1 MTDGPTTGEAPPGR
15 VRELRKGEDRV
26 LAGVCTGL
34 GQYTDTDP
42 IVWRTAFALTAFAG
56 GTGVLLYVAAW
67 MLMRDDQGGPATFE
81 QMLDRGIPSPA
92 VVKLLALGLAA
103 ATALSLVGGFGWA
116 TLVLAT
122 PLILGLLAARNR
134 GVDLRKGFLELR
146 DELRRRQPPPTTPAP
161 EPVAAYYNPAQP
173 WASAPQGPVDLAVVG
188 ERTADAGSRGTDED
202 GEAARK
208 KAAGAPEAG
217 DAPACERRGAR
228 LVGLAVWTVLVLTV
242 VASVAVQGWDSSL
255 WSGETAEL
263 VLGPRTG
270 VFFLA
275 GALAVVGLYALVGT
289 WAGRTGGLM
298 ALGLVLAVAAA
309 ASVSTDLTR
318 LRVGEAVWRPETAAE
333 AEAGDYQ
340 RTLGAV
346 TLDLTRLADLEP
358 GDTLDLSVRANGMT
372 TLVLPRDVRVEVES
386 HVGLGVVDVSG
397 EGERRGLSLDY
408 REVFPPAA
416 ADGRGEEGRD
426 AEGGDGAG
434 APSITV
440 STDALVGVVEVRHGE
455 A

>member
-1 MTDGPTTGEAPPGR
+1 MTEGPMAEAAPPR
-15 VRELRKGEDRV
+15 PERELRKGEDRV

-42 IVWRTAFALTAFAG
+42 IVWRTAFALTVFAG
-56 GTGVLLYVAAW
+56 GTGILLYVAAW

-81 QMLDRGIPSPA
+81 QMLDRSIPSPA

-134 GVDLRKGFLELR
+134 GVDLRKSFLDLR
-146 DELRRRQPPPTTPAP
+146 DELRRRRPPPTTPAP
-161 EPVAAYYNPAQP
+161 EPVASYYNPAQP

-188 ERTADAGSRGTDED
+188 ERTADGASHGTDD
-202 GEAARK
+202 VGESAPK
-208 KAAGAPEAG
+208 GAP
-217 DAPACERRGAR
+217 DAPESGDGPARGGRGVR
-228 LVGLAVWTVLVLTV
+228 LVDLAVWTIVGLAVA
-242 VASVAVQGWDSSL
+242 ASVAVQGWDSSL
-255 WSGETAEL
+255 WSRETAEL
-263 VLGPRTG
+263 VFGQETG

-275 GALAVVGLYALVGT
+275 GALAVVGLYAVVGT
-289 WAGRTGGLM
+289 WAGRPGGLM

-318 LRVGEAVWRPETAAE
+318 LRVGEAVWRPETVAE
-333 AEAGDYQ
+333 AESGDYR
-340 RTLGAV
+340 RTLGVV
-346 TLDLTRLADLEP
+346 TLDLTRVADLEP
-358 GDTLDLSVRANGMT
+358 GDTLDLSVRANGVT
-372 TLVLPRDVRVEVES
+372 KLVLPEDARVEVES
-386 HVGLGVVDVSG
+386 HVGLGAVDVAG
-397 EGERRGLSLDY
+397 EEERGGVSLDY
-408 REVFPPAA
+408 REVFPPVS
-416 ADGRGEEGRD
+416 ADGRDGDGRD
-426 AEGGDGAG
+426 AEGDDGAE